1 MVVAEAFE
9 VTKKKLERLNEMF
22 NLQKFVED
30 GTVREVF
37 ESEKV
42 RVVVPLGVVYDR
54 TRNLERPSLE
64 ANTDPLFGEWLE
76 KTAKVWKEATEKE
89 LEERTKERAV
99 ERALNKSRFVRT
111 IMEALRKE
119 SLDGLVEVEHHFSPF
134 EMGWRE
140 SVEFVF
146 PFAGLYLDYGPRGKR
161 KIFIF
166 LPTELPENLYYGMIK
181 LPPFNIKGG
190 APYGFVGAECWDVDG
205 KNKTITIVE
214 G

>member
-1 MVVAEAFE
+1 MRVEEALE
-9 VTKKKLERLNEMF
+9 VTKRKLEEFKERF
-22 NLQKFVED
+22 NLQKLVED
-30 GTVREVF
+30 GTVKKVF

-42 RVVVPLGVVYDR
+42 RIVVPLGVVYDR
-54 TRNLERPSLE
+54 TRNLERPSLQ
-64 ANTDPLFGEWLE
+64 ANTDPLFGEWIE
-76 KTAKVWKEATEKE
+76 RTAKVWKEATERE

-99 ERALNKSRFVRT
+99 ERALDRSRFVRT

-119 SLDGLVEVEHHFSPF
+119 NLESLVEVEHHLSPC

-140 SVEFVF
+140 STEFIF
-146 PFAGLYLDYGPRGKR
+146 SFAGLYLDYGQGGKR

-166 LPTELPENLYYGMIK
+166 LPTELPENLFYGMVK
-181 LPPFNIKGG
+181 LPPFNVKGG
-190 APYGFVGAECWDVDG
+190 APYGFVGAECWDVNG